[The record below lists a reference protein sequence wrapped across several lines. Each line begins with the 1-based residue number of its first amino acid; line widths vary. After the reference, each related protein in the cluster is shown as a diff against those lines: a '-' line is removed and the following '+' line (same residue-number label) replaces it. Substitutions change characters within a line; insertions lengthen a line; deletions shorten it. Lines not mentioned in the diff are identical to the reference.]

1 MNPHGLFCPNILSF
15 IFVILLSFHGV
26 ALAAENH
33 ENFLKCLS
41 LQSNTISKVIYTQNN
56 SSYSSVLKASIKN
69 LIFSTPTNP
78 KPVFVITPFHVSEIQ
93 AAVKCSKKNGL
104 QIRVRSGGHDHEGLS
119 SISDVPFIIIDLIN
133 FIEIS
138 VDVEEK
144 TAWVES
150 GATIGQLNYRI
161 AEKSQNLLTFPVGT
175 CPGVGVGGHFSGGGY
190 GVLLRKYGLS
200 ADHIVDAHMVD
211 VKGRFLNRE
220 SMGEDLFWAIR
231 GGGGASFGIIV
242 SWKINLVAVP
252 PTVTVFNVP
261 RTLEQNAT
269 KLLFKWQCIADK
281 VHEDLFISPLLSRVN
296 STMVSAFTALF
307 LGGVDRLLPL
317 IQDSFPELGLT
328 RKDCR
333 EMTFV
338 ESIVYLDGYEVEE
351 PINVDVLL
359 GRDFHVRFFRG
370 KVDYLTE
377 PIPEEAF
384 QGIYDIF
391 LEQDQETNG
400 LLMFFPYGG
409 KISEISESEI
419 PYPHRAGN
427 IYTLLYYAGWDLE
440 STDDTYQRH
449 DNMLKKLFNYMTPY
463 VAKNPRT
470 AYINYRDL
478 DVGTNNKLG
487 HTSVQEASVWGKK
500 YFKNNFYR
508 LVHVKTMVD
517 PENFFRNEQSIP
529 PFNLVKDEL

>member
-1 MNPHGLFCPNILSF
+1 MKPHGLLCPNILSF
-15 IFVILLSFHGV
+15 ISSLLLLSHGV

-33 ENFLKCLS
+33 ETFLKCLS
-41 LQSNTISKVIYTQNN
+41 LQSDTISEVLYTQNN
-56 SSYSSVLKASIKN
+56 ASYSSVLKASIQN
-69 LIFSTPTNP
+69 LIFSTPANP
-78 KPVFVITPFHVSEIQ
+78 KPLFIITPFHVSEIQ

-133 FIEIS
+133 FSEIS
-138 VDVEEK
+138 VDVEDK

-150 GATIGQLNYRI
+150 GATVGQLNYRI
-161 AEKSQNLLTFPVGT
+161 AEKSQNLLAFPVGT
-175 CPGVGVGGHFSGGGY
+175 CPSVGVGGHFSGGGY
-190 GVLLRKYGLS
+190 GALLRKYGAA
-200 ADHIVDAHMVD
+200 ADHIVDAHMID

-252 PTVTVFNVP
+252 STVTVFAVP

-269 KLLFKWQCIADK
+269 KLLNKWQYIADR
-281 VHEDLFISPLLSRVN
+281 VHEDLFISPFLFREN
-296 STMVSAFTALF
+296 STMVSLFTSLF
-307 LGGVDRLLPL
+307 LGGVDRLLRL
-317 IQDSFPELGLT
+317 MQDSFPELGLT
-328 RKDCR
+328 KEDCK

-338 ESIVYLDGYEVEE
+338 ESIVYLDGFEIRES
-351 PINVDVLL
+351 IDMDVLR
-359 GRDFHVRFFRG
+359 GRNFPKRPFIG
-370 KVDYLTE
+370 KADYLTE

-391 LEQDQETNG
+391 FEQDQKTNG
-400 LLMFFPYGG
+400 LLVFFPYGG

-427 IYTLLYYAGWDLE
+427 IYTLLYFAEWGQE
-440 STDDTYQRH
+440 ASDDAYQRH
-449 DNMLKKLFNYMTPY
+449 VNMLKTLFNYMTPY

-478 DVGTNNKLG
+478 DIGTNNKLG